1 MFRQYKLRDF
11 RLRLV
16 VFVYAISILSVF
28 VVGSAAEEYQSQQIM
43 GILMGSVVMVFF
55 ALLDYRML
63 INFSWLLYIINLV
76 LLTAVIPFGVK
87 VNGARRW
94 LKIGFFR
101 FQPSELTKLA
111 LIIFFAYFFVKYK
124 EKLNSFKVVVI
135 SLVLLGI
142 PLLLLKQQPHLS
154 AMLTIC
160 FIFCVLIFSAGLSYK
175 IIGGIIAVAVPTA
188 LIGINLILREG
199 QNILEGYQLKRVM
212 AWLEPSKYADDAYQ
226 QINSMIAIGSGQL
239 YGKGLYNTDI
249 SSVKNG
255 NFIVEP
261 QTDFIFAVTG
271 EELGFIGCATV
282 IILLALITLEC
293 LWIGKNARDEEG
305 MIICCGFGGLIA
317 FQTFAN
323 VCVTTGLMPNT
334 GVPLPFVSYGLTSL
348 IMLYMGIGIVLN
360 IGLQPKKY

>member
-16 VFVYAISILSVF
+16 VLVYAISILSVF

-43 GILMGSVVMVFF
+43 GILMGSVVMLVF
-55 ALLDYRML
+55 ALLDYRIL
-63 INFSWLLYIINLV
+63 VNFSWLIYIANLV
-76 LLTAVIPFGVK
+76 LLAAVIPFGVK

-124 EKLNSFKVVVI
+124 EKLNSFKVIVI
-135 SLVLLGI
+135 SLILLGI

-160 FIFCVLIFSAGLSYK
+160 FIFCVLIFAAGLSYK

-282 IILLALITLEC
+282 IILLGLITLEC
-293 LWIGKNARDEEG
+293 LW
-305 MIICCGFGGLIA
+305 
-317 FQTFAN
+317 
-323 VCVTTGLMPNT
+323 MPET
-334 GVPLPFVSYGLTSL
+334 
-348 IMLYMGIGIVLN
+348 
-360 IGLQPKKY
+360 KKE